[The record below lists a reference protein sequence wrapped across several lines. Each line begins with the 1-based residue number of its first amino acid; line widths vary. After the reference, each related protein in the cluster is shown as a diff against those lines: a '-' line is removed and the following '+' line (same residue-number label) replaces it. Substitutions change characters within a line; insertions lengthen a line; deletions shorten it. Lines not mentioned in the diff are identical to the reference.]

1 MMPRVFCCAAYG
13 GSLTGLMVCA
23 IHACVNFFVCIVKIY
38 KNALEM

>member
-23 IHACVNFFVCIVKIY
+23 IHAYAQFLYV
-38 KNALEM
+38 L